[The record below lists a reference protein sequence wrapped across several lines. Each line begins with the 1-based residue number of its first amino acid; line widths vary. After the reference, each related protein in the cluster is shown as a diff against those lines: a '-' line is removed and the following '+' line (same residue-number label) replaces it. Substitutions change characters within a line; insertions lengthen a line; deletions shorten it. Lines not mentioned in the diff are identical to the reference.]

1 MEFFYTEQQGCEISS
16 FQLFSISKEKFT
28 VKISAFLFSVNILHF
43 SQILGCF
50 SSFFVYNLSHLL
62 EQVQESKNWELS
74 LFLTLCK
81 CYISDSHFVSHIWR
95 WVTVPTDCLATNN
108 ANYCCYAL
116 TKIRGWYIKFKKK
129 KKKKSITLSKK
140 LLTKPEK
147 GISREIQ

>member
-1 MEFFYTEQQGCEISS
+1 MHVAVVCLTWAKHGGILLHRAAGVWNL
-16 FQLFSISKEKFT
+16 LFST
-28 VKISAFLFSVNILHF
+28 VLYFKRKIHRQNFSFFIFSQYFAF

-81 CYISDSHFVSHIWR
+81 CYISDSHFVSHIRR
-95 WVTVPTDCLATNN
+95 WVIVPTDCLAANN

-116 TKIRGWYIKFKKK
+116 TKICGWYIKFKKK
-129 KKKKSITLSKK
+129 KKASH
-140 LLTKPEK
+140 
-147 GISREIQ
+147 